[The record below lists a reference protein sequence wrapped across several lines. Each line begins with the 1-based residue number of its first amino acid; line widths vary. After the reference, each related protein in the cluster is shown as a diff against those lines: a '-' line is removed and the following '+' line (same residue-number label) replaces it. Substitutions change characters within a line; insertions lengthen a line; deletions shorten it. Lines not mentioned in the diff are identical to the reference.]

1 MYISLTRQE
10 TDLLRKII
18 LRLLKPDLF
27 WYIKPKTRSTVAELF
42 ESLCLQ
48 QEAVTSQTSQWAIW
62 LSDLL
67 TWFEALQK
75 IVLFI
80 VVQVNDVIIVE
91 VSDNEV
97 NHVSAELNNI
107 WFFNHISWPAIWSIK
122 FM

>member
-48 QEAVTSQTSQWAIW
+48 REAVTSQTSQ
-62 LSDLL
+62 
-67 TWFEALQK
+67 
-75 IVLFI
+75 
-80 VVQVNDVIIVE
+80 
-91 VSDNEV
+91 
-97 NHVSAELNNI
+97 
-107 WFFNHISWPAIWSIK
+107 
-122 FM
+122 

>member
-48 QEAVTSQTSQWAIW
+48 REAVTSQTSQWAIW